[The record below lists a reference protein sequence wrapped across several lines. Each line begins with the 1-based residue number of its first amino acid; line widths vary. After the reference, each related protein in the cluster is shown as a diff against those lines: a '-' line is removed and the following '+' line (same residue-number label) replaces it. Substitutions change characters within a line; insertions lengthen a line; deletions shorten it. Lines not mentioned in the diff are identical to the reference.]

1 MKSKKHNSRKF
12 LNSKHG
18 LAAIETSCDVSGW
31 SMDTS
36 VTISDCNRNITLDFS
51 VYREKD
57 YAEKAKKL
65 ALIINELVTV
75 QEFMEANLDTFI
87 EAKKKADLERKDSL
101 SKRKSTPLSQLLGD
115 LDD

>member
-1 MKSKKHNSRKF
+1 MKYKTHNSRKF
-12 LNSKHG
+12 LNNKHG
-18 LAAIETSCDVSGW
+18 LAAIQTSCDISGW
-31 SMDTS
+31 AMDAS

-65 ALIINELVTV
+65 ALIINELVAV
-75 QEFMEANLDTFI
+75 QSFMEANLDTFI
-87 EAKKKADLERKDSL
+87 EAKKKADLERKESL
-101 SKRKSTPLSQLLGD
+101 SKRKSTPLSQILEG